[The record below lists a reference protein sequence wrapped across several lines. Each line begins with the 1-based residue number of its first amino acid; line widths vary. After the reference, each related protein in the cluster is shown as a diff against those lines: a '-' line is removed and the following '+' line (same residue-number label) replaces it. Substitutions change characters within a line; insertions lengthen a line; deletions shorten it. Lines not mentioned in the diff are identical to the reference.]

1 VRILVAGALGQL
13 GRALRTACAD
23 HDLVLRDLPEL
34 DLADADAVAAC
45 LDEAPVDLV
54 INAAAYT
61 DVDGAETDPAA
72 AERGNVELPRVLA
85 RVTAARDLPLVHV
98 STDYVFDGRADRPY
112 LESDRP
118 APFNA
123 YGRTKLAGEEAVR
136 AANPRHFVVRTAW
149 LYSTG
154 GRNFALTMLAAAARG
169 EVRVVDDQ
177 TGCPTYAPHLARGI
191 ARLLGSDAYGTY
203 HMAGAGQ
210 TTWYGLT
217 CALYDALDV
226 DCKVTPCTTD
236 EFPRPAAR
244 PRYSVLDTVH
254 DGLRLPPWQDGVRDF
269 AADHREQRA
278 ADDREQQAADSRK
291 ERA

>member
-1 VRILVAGALGQL
+1 MRILVAGALGQL
-13 GRALRTACAD
+13 GRALGPALAG
-23 HDLVLRDLPEL
+23 HELVRRDLPEL
-34 DLADADAVAAC
+34 DLADAGAVSAC
-45 LDEAPVDLV
+45 LDESGVELV
-54 INAAAYT
+54 INAAAFT
-61 DVDGAETDPAA
+61 DVDRAETDTAA
-72 AERGNVELPRVLA
+72 AERGNVEIPRVLA
-85 RVTAARDLPLVHV
+85 GATAAREIPLVHV
-98 STDYVFDGRADRPY
+98 STDYVFDGQADHPY

-136 AANPRHFVVRTAW
+136 ADNPRHFIVRTAW

-154 GRNFALTMLAAAARG
+154 GRNFALTMLGAAARG

-191 ARLLGSDAYGTY
+191 AKLVGSDAFGTV

-217 CALYDALDV
+217 CALYDELDV
-226 DCKVTPCTTD
+226 DCRVVPCTTE
-236 EFPRPAAR
+236 EFPRPAPR
-244 PRYSVLDTVH
+244 PRYSALATEH
-254 DGLRLPPWQDGVRDF
+254 DALRLPDWREGVRDF
-269 AADHREQRA
+269 AADY
-278 ADDREQQAADSRK
+278 RK

>member
-1 VRILVAGALGQL
+1 MRILVAGALGQL
-13 GRALRTACAD
+13 GRALQTACGD

-34 DLADADAVAAC
+34 DLADGDAVAAC
-45 LDEAPVDLV
+45 LDETRVDLV
-54 INAAAYT
+54 INTAAFT

-72 AERGNVELPRVLA
+72 AERGNVALPRVLA
-85 RVTAARDLPLVHV
+85 GATAARDLPLVHV
-98 STDYVFDGRADRPY
+98 STDYVFDGRAERPY

-123 YGRTKLAGEEAVR
+123 YGHTKLAGEEVVR

-169 EVRVVDDQ
+169 KVKVVDDQ

-191 ARLLGSDAYGTY
+191 AKLLGSDAYGTY

-217 CALYDALDV
+217 RALYAALDV
-226 DCKVTPCTTD
+226 DCEVAPCTTE
-236 EFPRPAAR
+236 EFPRPAPR
-244 PRYSVLDTVH
+244 PRYSALDTIY
-254 DGLRLPPWQDGVRDF
+254 DGLRLPPWRDGVRDF
-269 AADHREQRA
+269 AADYREQQRREQRA
-278 ADDREQQAADSRK
+278 GDGRK